1 MMRHRKLKIK
11 RQHGMIK
18 GLKKFLE
25 DNISS
30 LEFVDG
36 ILPGEIKVSNAT
48 GERLI
53 VKYQY
58 STISGAKLIAKSG
71 TSIQEV
77 FVVTGSPERLKEVF
91 SDLDAR

>member
-1 MMRHRKLKIK
+1 
-11 RQHGMIK
+11 MIK
-18 GLKKFLE
+18 GLNKFLE
-25 DNISS
+25 ENISN

-53 VKYQY
+53 VKYKY

-77 FVVTGSPERLKEVF
+77 FVVTRFPDKLKDLFSRLELK
-91 SDLDAR
+91 